1 MKQNQQN
8 KNKNTIRPSS
18 LSDLRKKIDRIDD
31 EISGLLKERM
41 SIVREVGKLKERKK
55 DSFFIKSAR
64 EADMMK
70 ILIQKTKNFI
80 KPQATFNIWR
90 SLIASAN
97 ILEQKITAFIY
108 NPNNN
113 YEIVNSVNNYYGNL
127 IETAVE
133 ENAKT
138 LLKKASKDNATIV
151 AVCAQNNDNFWQELI
166 ENYKNLIIFAKIS
179 QKLSKKPN
187 VFLIANK
194 TAEKSKADNSII
206 YIESRLNSQE
216 IGQFLIKN
224 DFKIVNIL
232 ELEFNKKEELEP
244 IKYLIEIE
252 KFYLE
257 DDKKIIILS
266 KQPEIDKIKILGHY
280 PRLF

>member
-8 KNKNTIRPSS
+8 KNKNTIRHSS
-18 LSDLRKKIDRIDD
+18 LGDLRKKIDRIDD
-31 EISGLLKERM
+31 ELTSLLKERM
-41 SIVREVGKLKERKK
+41 SVVKEVGKLKERNK
-55 DSFFIKSAR
+55 DNFFIKSAR
-64 EADMMK
+64 EADMMQ

-90 SLIASAN
+90 SLITSAN

-113 YEIVNSVNNYYGNL
+113 SEIATSVNNYYGNL
-127 IETAVE
+127 IEIAVE
-133 ENAKT
+133 ENAKI
-138 LLKKASKDNATIV
+138 LLKKASKDNATII

-166 ENYKNLIIFAKIS
+166 ENYKSFIIFAKIS

-187 VFLIANK
+187 IFLMAK
-194 TAEKSKADNSII
+194 KSAEKSKADNSVI
-206 YIESRLNSQE
+206 YIESKLNSEE

-224 DFKIVNIL
+224 DFKIVNVL
-232 ELEFNKKEELEP
+232 ELKFNKKEEPEP
-244 IKYLIEIE
+244 IKYLVEIE

-257 DDKKIIILS
+257 DDKKLMILS
-266 KQPEIDKIKILGHY
+266 KQPKIDKIKILGNY
-280 PRLF
+280 PRNF